1 MFLHVGERTGQP
13 PTLHVSGELA
23 DVFRQSALADAI
35 DKKVTVRLATKSNEA
50 FMAIPFRTF
59 TTLQF
64 GERIPSQ
71 SNTENRESAKL
82 CVVAETPAAT
92 LLMRRSPKSGH
103 FQPVVPFGIML
114 WPTQFGLGWQ
124 GEHVLARVHRHRFL
138 PSTTG
143 SVRCISRISACVR
156 FEIFHVG
163 PADRYITLQNRM
175 SLASPVGYSGVY
187 GQFGPHSRRRR

>member
-1 MFLHVGERTGQP
+1 MFLHVGERVGQP
-13 PTLHVSGELA
+13 PTLQLSGELA

-82 CVVAETPAAT
+82 CVVAGTPTAT
-92 LLMRRSPKSGH
+92 PLMRRSPNPDISN
-103 FQPVVPFGIML
+103 QPFRSASCFDP
-114 WPTQFGLGWQ
+114 PN
-124 GEHVLARVHRHRFL
+124 LA
-138 PSTTG
+138 
-143 SVRCISRISACVR
+143 SA
-156 FEIFHVG
+156 G
-163 PADRYITLQNRM
+163 KASM
-175 SLASPVGYSGVY
+175 SLSGSIDIAFSQKEAKHHWKCPMYLANFRVCP
-187 GQFGPHSRRRR
+187 F